1 MAPHAVIAGGAG
13 ATLSLEQV
21 LAVVHGAEV
30 VMDSSASLRCKK
42 ESPAP
47 KAFQAE
53 DPPAASPSPTCSL
66 DRAQTRAALFY
77 KLLSLINGRSGVR
90 LPVVEALAAL
100 LNAGVTPALPAADSD
115 GEPLAALASFLQG
128 VGSAA
133 PAGPGGVQQSAAEA
147 LAAAGIE
154 VPGLSAAERAL
165 VQDAQSA
172 SAGTAAI
179 CVQAG
184 KLLLAA
190 ANAVAALSAEA
201 LQADVS
207 VESSAFA
214 AGRAAGHAAAW
225 PQPPAPQPSL
235 PAAVAHP

>member
-30 VMDSSASLRCKK
+30 VLDSSASLRCKK

-47 KAFQAE
+47 KSFQAE

-100 LNAGVTPALPAADSD
+100 LNACVTPALPAAEVVRRAMD
-115 GEPLAALASFLQG
+115 AAMAIDTTC
-128 VGSAA
+128 
-133 PAGPGGVQQSAAEA
+133 GG
-147 LAAAGIE
+147 
-154 VPGLSAAERAL
+154 RAWI
-165 VQDAQSA
+165 
-172 SAGTAAI
+172 AAI
-179 CVQAG
+179 TRDGA
-184 KLLLAA
+184 
-190 ANAVAALSAEA
+190 
-201 LQADVS
+201 
-207 VESSAFA
+207 
-214 AGRAAGHAAAW
+214 RAARRATKG
-225 PQPPAPQPSL
+225 
-235 PAAVAHP
+235 